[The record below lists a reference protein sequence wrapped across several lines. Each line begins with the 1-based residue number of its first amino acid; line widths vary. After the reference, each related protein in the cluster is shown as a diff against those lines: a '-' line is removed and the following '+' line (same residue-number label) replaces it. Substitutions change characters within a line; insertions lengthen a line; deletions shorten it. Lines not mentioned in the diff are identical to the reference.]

1 MFDIKVVAKPALDIC
16 TKVKPLARKLS
27 PKAPV
32 AMLAGG
38 VALIVGGTGYACVRS
53 VKKMPAILDD
63 LAEERDAIVDEAGEV
78 EALDPEKKRA
88 EVKREIAKAYLR
100 KLPEVGKVYA
110 VPAAMLA
117 SGVAL
122 TVGAHNVQAKR
133 VAMAYTAYNSLMTTF
148 SEYRSRVVEAE
159 GSDKD
164 LLYLHGEREE
174 TVVEQKETKSGKV
187 TEKEKQVKVFGSGDG
202 DDLYH
207 KCFSMLT
214 STHWRNDPDYNLQF
228 VTSCQRIAN
237 QKLKAQGYLFL
248 DEVYELLGFD
258 LEGFS
263 NAKIVGWI
271 DDEDAFI
278 DFRIFCPNAPWDEQ
292 AANRAVLKGQ
302 RYCDSEIYLD
312 FNCDGIIIDQL

>member
-1 MFDIKVVAKPALDIC
+1 MFDIKVMAKPALDIC
-16 TKVKPLARKLS
+16 AKVKPLARKLS

-63 LAEERDAIVDEAGEV
+63 LAEERETIVV
-78 EALDPEKKRA
+78 RA
-88 EVKREIAKAYLR
+88 EEEEGFDPKKETAKAYLR

-174 TVVEQKETKSGKV
+174 TVIEQKETKSGKV

-214 STHWRNDPDYNLQF
+214 STQWRNDPDYNLQF

>member
-1 MFDIKVVAKPALDIC
+1 MFDIKVMAKPALDIC
-16 TKVKPLARKLS
+16 AKVKPLARKLS

-38 VALIVGGTGYACVRS
+38 IALIVGGTGYACVRS
-53 VKKMPAILDD
+53 VKKMPAILDE
-63 LAEERDAIVDEAGEV
+63 LAEEREDIVV
-78 EALDPEKKRA
+78 RA
-88 EVKREIAKAYLR
+88 EEEECFDPKKETAKAYLC

-122 TVGAHNVQAKR
+122 TIGAHNVQAKR

-214 STHWRNDPDYNLQF
+214 STQWRNDPDYNLQF